1 MPSRRLSRVLH
12 VAALVVAATASPTGP
27 SAHASSPAEP
37 VVAITHATI
46 LTVTKGT
53 IPDGTVIVRGGRIAE
68 VGRDVSIPSGAEVID
83 ANGRFVSPGIIDCHS
98 HIAADSINEGG
109 TTVSSMTGIED
120 VFNPIDIDIYRDL
133 AGGLTTANVL
143 HGSANPIGGKN
154 YVIKLR
160 WGKPH
165 AEDFKFEGAMPG
177 IKFAL
182 GENPKDMR
190 QFGQQGPRRY
200 PSSRL
205 GVEYVIRD
213 AFTRAKAYQAAWRDY
228 DAKKKAGDNVLA
240 PRRDLQLEPLV
251 EVLEGKRLVHAHCYR
266 SDEILMLLRLAD
278 EMGFKVATLQHAL
291 EAYRVAPEIKAH
303 GAGVSTFADWWGY
316 KVEASGATPYNAA
329 MCLRRGIVVSI
340 NSDSAEHA
348 RRLNTEAAKMIK
360 YGGLSEDEALALV
373 TINPAKQLRIDNRV
387 GSIEVGKDADL
398 VIWNHHP
405 LSSYAL
411 PDRVYIDGTLYY
423 DRTKEDQR
431 VSDIKTKKEALLK
444 AEKEAAEKAK
454 AEKAGE
460 GKGPSGKGAGEGPS
474 GEGPAGKPG
483 GDVELPAGRGVSL
496 GEGHGGGASTGS
508 TFAWNDVTAVHR
520 WNDAPT
526 IAITNARIVPVTSP
540 VIEKG
545 TIVMKGGRIVA
556 LGPDVAV
563 PPGADVIDATGSEV
577 YPGWIEPN
585 TSLGLDEPGPR
596 GFQDTSEQTPL
607 NPELRTRVAFH
618 IESDGIPVA
627 RSNGVTTVG
636 VAPDGGILGGEV
648 AVMNLDGWTWEQ
660 ATLRNVAGISM
671 QFPPIRPA
679 RRFGAPPP
687 KDESYDDM
695 KKARDRKLDDVA
707 ALLARAH
714 AYSAMPSASRPTDW
728 VLESLVPV
736 VDNAL
741 PVFVNA
747 DTESDIKDAVAFAD
761 RAKIRIVIVGGAESA
776 LVASLLKQKNIPVV
790 FGPVQDLPTRQDFH
804 QADRYRA
811 PAALAE
817 AGVKFAF
824 TIGGD
829 ETFERN
835 LPYQAAE
842 GIAWG
847 LSRDAALRALT
858 IYAAAILGVDKEVG
872 SLEPGKLANLFIAR
886 GDPLEVRTEVTEV
899 IVAGRR
905 VGVDNIHRQFYE
917 KWSKRP

>member
-1 MPSRRLSRVLH
+1 MFRRLSRPIEASLLFLL
-12 VAALVVAATASPTGP
+12 AAASPAGL
-27 SAHASSPAEP
+27 SARTTPAAET

-46 LTVTKGT
+46 LTVTNGV
-53 IPDGTVIVRGGRIAE
+53 IPDGTVIIRGGRIAE
-68 VGRDVSIPSGAEVID
+68 VGKSVAVPAGAEVVD
-83 ANGRFVSPGIIDCHS
+83 ATGRFVSPGIIDCHS

-120 VFNPIDIDIYRDL
+120 VFNPTDIDIYRDL

-213 AFTRAKAYQAAWRDY
+213 AFTRAKAYQASWKEY
-228 DAKKKAGDNVLA
+228 DAKKKAGENVLP

-291 EAYRVAPEIKAH
+291 EAYRVAPEVKAH

-329 MCLRRGIVVSI
+329 MCLRQGIVVSI

-360 YGGLSEDEALALV
+360 YGGLTDDQALALV

-387 GSIEVGKDADL
+387 GSIEVGKDADV

-431 VSDIKTKKEALLK
+431 VTDLKAKKDALLK
-444 AEKEAAEKAK
+444 AEKDAAEKAK
-454 AEKAGE
+454 AEKGGE
-460 GKGPSGKGAGEGPS
+460 GKEGKKPEGPKPAS
-474 GEGPAGKPG
+474 DSEPALAAERGEAASARAERRPAT
-483 GDVELPAGRGVSL
+483 
-496 GEGHGGGASTGS
+496 GEPPVH
-508 TFAWNDVTAVHR
+508 VT
-520 WNDAPT
+520 NDAPL
-526 IAITNARIVPVTSP
+526 IAITNARIVPVTSS

-545 TIVMKGGRIVA
+545 TIVIKAGRIVA
-556 LGPDVAV
+556 LGPDVEV
-563 PPGADVIDATGSEV
+563 PAGADVIDASGSEV
-577 YPGWIEPN
+577 YPGWIEPS

-618 IESDGIPVA
+618 VESDGIPVA

-660 ATLRNVAGISM
+660 ATLRKTAGISM
-671 QFPPIRPA
+671 QFPPVRPP
-679 RRFGAPPP
+679 RRFGAPQG
-687 KDESYDDM
+687 KEESYDDL
-695 KKARDRKLDDVA
+695 KKARDKKLDDVA
-707 ALLARAH
+707 ALLERARAY
-714 AYSAMPSASRPTDW
+714 AAMPPASRPTDW

-736 VDNAL
+736 VDGAL
-741 PVFVNA
+741 PFFVNA
-747 DTESDIKDAVAFAD
+747 DSEADIKDAVAFAD
-761 RAKIRIVIVGGAESA
+761 RVKIRVVIVGGAESP
-776 LVASLLKQKNIPVV
+776 LVASLLKQKNIPIV
-790 FGPVQDLPTRQDFH
+790 FGPVQDLPTRPDFH

-811 PAALAE
+811 AAALAD

-842 GIAWG
+842 SIAWG
-847 LSRDAALRALT
+847 LGRDAALRALT
-858 IYAAAILGVDKEVG
+858 IDAAAILGVDKEVG
-872 SLEPGKLANLFIAR
+872 SLEVGKLANLFVAK

-899 IVAGRR
+899 IIAGRR

-917 KWSKRP
+917 KWSRRP

>member
-1 MPSRRLSRVLH
+1 MVRRLSWPLQ
-12 VAALVVAATASPTGP
+12 AALLLILALATPAGLAAHSAPAGEGVTA
-27 SAHASSPAEP
+27 
-37 VVAITHATI
+37 IIHATI
-46 LTVTKGT
+46 LTVTHGVIT
-53 IPDGTVIVRGGRIAE
+53 DGTVLIRRGKIAE
-68 VGRDVSIPSGAEVID
+68 VGRDVTVPSGAEVVD
-83 ANGRFVSPGIIDCHS
+83 ATGRFVSPGIIDCHS

-120 VFNPIDIDIYRDL
+120 VFDPTDIDIYRDL

-213 AFTRAKAYQAAWRDY
+213 AFTRAKAYQAAWKEY
-228 DAKKKAGDNVLA
+228 DEKKKAGGSVLA

-251 EVLEGKRLVHAHCYR
+251 EVLEGRRLVHAHCYR

-360 YGGLSEDEALALV
+360 YGGLTEDEALALV
-373 TINPAKQLRIDNRV
+373 TINPAKQLRIDGHV
-387 GSIEVGKDADL
+387 GSLDAGKDADL

-411 PDRVYIDGTLYY
+411 ADRVYIDGTLYY

-431 VSDIKTKKEALLK
+431 VTDLKTKKDALLK

-460 GKGPSGKGAGEGPS
+460 GKGKIGEGGREGGENKAAEVTPGYGTGGGTGTSRDGGLGKGS
-474 GEGPAGKPG
+474 
-483 GDVELPAGRGVSL
+483 ELPA
-496 GEGHGGGASTGS
+496 
-508 TFAWNDVTAVHR
+508 VHIS
-520 WNDAPT
+520 NDAPAL
-526 IAITNARIVPVTSP
+526 AITNARIVPVTSA

-556 LGPDVAV
+556 LGADVAV
-563 PPGADVIDATGSEV
+563 PPGAEVIDAAGGEV
-577 YPGWIEPN
+577 YPGWIEPS

-596 GFQDTSEQTPL
+596 GFEDTSEQTPL

-618 IESDGIPVA
+618 VESEGIPVA
-627 RSNGVTTVG
+627 RANGVTTIG
-636 VAPDGGILGGEV
+636 VAPDGGILGGAV

-660 ATLRNVAGISM
+660 ATVRTSAGISM
-671 QFPPIRPA
+671 QFPPIHPA
-679 RRFGAPPP
+679 RRFGAPPAR
-687 KDESYDDM
+687 DESYDDL
-695 KKARDRKLDDVA
+695 KKARDKKLDEVV
-707 ALLARAH
+707 ALLERAR
-714 AYSAMPSASRPTDW
+714 AYSAMPPASRSMDW

-736 VDNAL
+736 IDGAV
-741 PVFVNA
+741 PVFVGA
-747 DTESDIKDAVAFAD
+747 DSEADIKDAVAFAD
-761 RAKIRIVIVGGAESA
+761 GARIHIVIVGGAESPR
-776 LVASLLKQKNIPVV
+776 VAALLKQKNIPVV
-790 FGPVQDLPTRQDFH
+790 FGPVQDLPTRPDFH

-811 PAALAE
+811 AAALAD
-817 AGVKFAF
+817 AGVNFAF
-824 TIGGD
+824 TMGGD
-829 ETFERN
+829 ETFERD

-842 GIAWG
+842 SIAWG
-847 LSRDAALRALT
+847 LSRERALRALT
-858 IYAAAILGVDKEVG
+858 IDAAAILGVDKEVG

-899 IVAGRR
+899 IIAGRR